1 MTLGR
6 GFSNAYFLYKRKVV
20 APHPE
25 PHCRHHP
32 DCRPVRH
39 CRPTWRDTDVKRT
52 WVAFQRLGPTRAPR
66 GALWHIHRT
75 CEREACG
82 SDLAR
87 FARLPDGRTAPDQP
101 GFSSAPDHHRPP
113 RLFASK
119 GSVCWS
125 LLVPE
130 HPLFTSRTTR
140 FAALTPQACRS
151 SAASVTPIISSKQL
165 SSTGAASSDAAA
177 RYHLPSEPIPV
188 PWD

>member
-1 MTLGR
+1 MGC
-6 GFSNAYFLYKRKVV
+6 FA
-20 APHPE
+20 A
-25 PHCRHHP
+25 
-32 DCRPVRH
+32 
-39 CRPTWRDTDVKRT
+39 TWAD
-52 WVAFQRLGPTRAPR
+52 TRA
-66 GALWHIHRT
+66 T
-75 CEREACG
+75 ERFSRDNFAVENENWG
-82 SDLAR
+82 PDLTR
-87 FARLPDGRTAPDQP
+87 FACLPDGRTAPDQP
-101 GFSSAPDHHRPP
+101 GFSSAPDHHGPP

-165 SSTGAASSDAAA
+165 SSTGAASEDAAA